1 MDDVLYREIII
12 GEDRKRQLVLPTAH
26 IQTILEALH
35 DDMGHPGKD
44 RMLSLIRDRFYW
56 PGRDKAVEEW
66 ISQCGRC
73 IRRKTPASSQRA
85 PLVSISTQFPLE
97 LVCIHF
103 LTLEQSKGGHHNI
116 LVITDHFT
124 RYAQAIPTRNQTADY
139 STDNFIVHYGIPQRI
154 HSDQGANVESKIVK
168 ELCTLTGM
176 KKSRTTNYHPMG
188 NGMCERFNH
197 TLLGMLGT
205 TCMEQRQQSNW
216 KAYVAPM
223 VHAYNCT
230 RHESTGV
237 SPYFLMFGRH
247 PILPIDLVFGNNKDR
262 KQPVGSCEEPS

>member
-1 MDDVLYREIII
+1 MYREAII

-26 IQTILEALH
+26 IETILEALH

-56 PGRDKAVEEW
+56 PGMDKAVEEW

-97 LVCIHF
+97 LVCIDF

-124 RYAQAIPTRNQTADY
+124 RYAQAIPTRNKTAKTTAQTLF
-139 STDNFIVHYGIPQRI
+139 DNFIVHYGIPQRI
-154 HSDQGANVESKIVK
+154 QGANFESKIVK
-168 ELCTLTGM
+168 
-176 KKSRTTNYHPMG
+176 
-188 NGMCERFNH
+188 
-197 TLLGMLGT
+197 
-205 TCMEQRQQSNW
+205 
-216 KAYVAPM
+216 
-223 VHAYNCT
+223 
-230 RHESTGV
+230 
-237 SPYFLMFGRH
+237 
-247 PILPIDLVFGNNKDR
+247 
-262 KQPVGSCEEPS
+262 